1 MRSWDIGDRWSIV
14 SEVDQAGMVG
24 GGVETTG
31 GRDQFPGHI
40 HAYEHF
46 TSCYIVVAGGLE
58 DVRDALGSGTVLQE
72 AEDGLP
78 MRGAQGTSAET
89 CQVEVILFT
98 EPVDGGDT

>member
-1 MRSWDIGDRWSIV
+1 MWSIV

-31 GRDQFPGHI
+31 GRDQFPGHL

-46 TSCYIVVAGGLE
+46 VSGFIVVAGGFE
-58 DVRDALGSGTVLQE
+58 DLLDALWGGAVLQE

-78 MRGAQGTSAET
+78 VWGAQGTGA
-89 CQVEVILFT
+89 
-98 EPVDGGDT
+98 